1 MADKVYTA
9 ASPSLAL
16 VKYWGKADAE
26 RNLPATTSL
35 GVTLAGLE
43 TRTAV
48 SILDPVAGASPAAG
62 ASPDRAAGPTDQ
74 VTLNGA
80 AQPAARFAPFFDH
93 LRSRLKIDYR
103 FLVES
108 YNTFPTAAGLASSSS
123 GFAALAL
130 GCLAAA
136 GAEGWARAP
145 ETISALALRGSAS
158 ASRAVYEGFT
168 LLPAGAE
175 RASPLFQADHWPDLK
190 VLAVATTTAAK
201 AVSSRAGMARSAQTS
216 PYYSAWVADSARVAE
231 EVRESVASRDI
242 ERLGAAMRLSYLRM
256 VGTMISADPPFLYWL
271 SDSIQAIRTCEALRK
286 SGIAAWETMDAGPQV
301 KILTTNADLDAV
313 RRAIVDALPTAKT
326 YETRPGPGARLITE
340 REYAAGVHDAR
351 AEVGG
356 IQPEGHA

>member
-48 SILDPVAGASPAAG
+48 SILEPGNGATT
-62 ASPDRAAGPTDQ
+62 DRAAEPTDQ

-80 AQPAARFAPFFDH
+80 AQPTARFAPFFDH
-93 LRSRLKIDYR
+93 LRSSLSIDYR

-130 GCLAAA
+130 GCSVAA

-175 RASPLFQADHWPDLK
+175 RASPLFRADHWPDLRI
-190 VLAVATTTAAK
+190 LAVATTTAAK
-201 AVSSRAGMARSAQTS
+201 AVSSRAGMTRSAETS
-216 PYYSAWVADSARVAE
+216 PYYSAWVADSARLAE

-256 VGTMISADPPFLYWL
+256 VGTMISADPPFMYWL
-271 SDSIQAIRTCEALRK
+271 SDSIQGIRACEELRK

-301 KILTTNADLDAV
+301 KILTTTADLDTV
-313 RRAIVDALPTAKT
+313 RRAVVDALPTAET
-326 YETRPGPGARLITE
+326 YETRPGAGARMITE
-340 REYAAGVHDAR
+340 REYTAGDHGDQ
-351 AEVGG
+351 AEAGG
-356 IQPEGHA
+356 EQPEGHA